1 MPVELTRSDFNRLIS
16 LLRELPDFKLADKR
30 VDFVEDVFY
39 ASPRKQDI
47 LGHLNLTGAPHE
59 VALRLVQRLLYFGQ
73 DVPGH
78 EVLDL
83 LIEKLL
89 DSYIGA
95 GDNADFLRGLRTRYA
110 LTDSMAAAAPLDPL
124 LNTDSP
130 KERREVPPTAAE
142 PGPRIFLSYA
152 RPDEDQVARLY
163 ERLAEAGYRPWM
175 DVRDIL
181 GGEVWSASIR
191 RAIRNA
197 DFFVACLSSR
207 AVGRRGTLQREIRE
221 ALDIWQE
228 KLEDDIYCIPVR
240 LDECQPPDSLRQ
252 FQWIDLFREDGW
264 PRLLQALQEG
274 MRRFRESLREAPPLS
289 ISLTIVAPD
298 GAQFVA
304 EIPQETLIEDVL
316 HAFLAQWQPSSVEP
330 VRSVHY
336 DLKLS
341 DSADSSPLE
350 PWRSL
355 AGAGLTDRAT
365 LLLLPRFLEP
375 DTPVSLMVEDR
386 QGQRYAT
393 AVRLKTPVAQL
404 ANAFLAQT
412 GQSACKGDILA
423 EVVSQVA
430 SGKNRR
436 LNPRA
441 TLFEQGVRDEE
452 LLRIVCLADA
462 PTP

>member
-1 MPVELTRSDFNRLIS
+1 MPVELTRPDFNRLIR

-39 ASPRKQDI
+39 ASPRKEDI
-47 LGHLNLTGAPHE
+47 LGHLDLAGAPHE

-95 GDNADFLRGLRTRYA
+95 GDNADFLLGLRTRYA
-110 LTDSMAAAAPLDPL
+110 LTGSVAAAAPPAPS
-124 LNTDSP
+124 LNTDNP
-130 KERREVPPTAAE
+130 KEKREMPPTAAE

-152 RPDEDQVARLY
+152 RPDEEQVTHLY

-175 DVRDIL
+175 DTRDIL

-197 DFFVACLSSR
+197 DFFVACLSSH

-252 FQWIDLFREDGW
+252 FQWIDLFKNDGW
-264 PRLLQALQEG
+264 ERLLRTLQEA
-274 MRRFRESLREAPPLS
+274 MRPNRNGLASTL
-289 ISLTIVAPD
+289 SLTILTPD
-298 GAQFVA
+298 GAQFVT
-304 EIPQETLIEDVL
+304 EVPSETLIEEIRR
-316 HAFLAQWQPSSVEP
+316 AFLQDWRPQRPASKQPQRFALA
-330 VRSVHY
+330 RSGGNILNSTQTLQETGVQNGES
-336 DLKLS
+336 LRIVAETLS
-341 DSADSSPLE
+341 PDSAI
-350 PWRSL
+350 SL
-355 AGAGLTDRAT
+355 T
-365 LLLLPRFLEP
+365 
-375 DTPVSLMVEDR
+375 VENA
-386 QGQRYAT
+386 QGQRYST
-393 AVRLKTPVAQL
+393 AVRLNTPLRRL
-404 ANAFLAQT
+404 AEAFLQEQKREPCR
-412 GQSACKGDILA
+412 GRIVA
-423 EVVSQVA
+423 EAVSEQAVA
-430 SGKNRR
+430 ERRR
-436 LNPRA
+436 LDLEA
-441 TLFEQGVRDEE
+441 SLYTEGVDADSV
-452 LLRIVCLADA
+452 LRITCV
-462 PTP
+462 PV